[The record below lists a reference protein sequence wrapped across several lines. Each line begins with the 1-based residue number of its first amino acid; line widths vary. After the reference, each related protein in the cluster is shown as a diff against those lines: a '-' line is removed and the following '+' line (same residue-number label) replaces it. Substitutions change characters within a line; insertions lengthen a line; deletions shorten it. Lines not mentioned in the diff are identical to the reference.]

1 MVIIMF
7 TPANG
12 LFPNYQRFISALDKF
27 KGNFVVTRMAN
38 ADEKKWVLRTFNTVE
53 KDFYRMEDEARA
65 VMHDPK
71 CASIVRKTYNGRE
84 FWECVRAASAA
95 GVELS
100 IPDDL
105 C

>member
-1 MVIIMF
+1 MF
-7 TPANG
+7 TPTNG

-27 KGNFVVTRMAN
+27 KSNFGGR
-38 ADEKKWVLRTFNTVE
+38 DWKLHTFHTVE

-65 VMHDPK
+65 IMHDPK
-71 CASIVRKTYNGRE
+71 SATIVRKTYNGKE
-84 FWECVRAASAA
+84 FWKCVRAAASA

-100 IPDDL
+100 VPDDL

>member
-7 TPANG
+7 TPTNG
-12 LFPNYQRFISALDKF
+12 LFPNYDRFLSALDKF
-27 KGNFVVTRMAN
+27 KGNFVVTSTAN
-38 ADEKKWVLRTFNTVE
+38 DRKRLLRTLNTVE
-53 KDFYRMEDEARA
+53 TDFYRMEDEARKI
-65 VMHDPK
+65 MDDPK
-71 CASIVRKTYNGRE
+71 SAKIVRKTYNGKD
-84 FWECVRAASAA
+84 FWECVKAASAA